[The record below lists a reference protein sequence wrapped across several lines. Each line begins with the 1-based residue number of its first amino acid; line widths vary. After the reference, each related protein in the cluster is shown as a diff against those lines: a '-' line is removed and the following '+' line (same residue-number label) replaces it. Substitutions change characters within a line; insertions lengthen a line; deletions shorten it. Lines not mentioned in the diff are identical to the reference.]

1 MLDDNAFNSFFSILV
16 SIDKKFSA
24 RDLLA
29 TNDKVA
35 PFLDMLTTTFVGTV
49 LPQFTEDYGQN
60 RKLDLVLTPSHDI
73 F

>member
-1 MLDDNAFNSFFSILV
+1 MLDDNAFNAFFSIAV

-24 RDLLA
+24 RELLA
-29 TNDKVA
+29 TNAKAA

-60 RKLDLVLTPSHDI
+60 KRLDLVLTPSHD
-73 F
+73 FF